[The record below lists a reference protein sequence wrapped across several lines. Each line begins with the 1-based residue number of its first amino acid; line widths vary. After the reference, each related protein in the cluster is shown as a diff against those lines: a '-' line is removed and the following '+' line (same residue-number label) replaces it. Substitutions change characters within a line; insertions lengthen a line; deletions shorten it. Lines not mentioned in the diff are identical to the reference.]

1 MIQKP
6 WRYSREP
13 FEEKWGQ
20 PVSRTKLVEQGSY
33 EFGCRVSVQP
43 RDINYGGHLAH
54 DCLVSIVAVAR
65 ARMFFSL
72 GFSELNLGDGRTG
85 VLMAD
90 LVVNYRSEAFLFDDL
105 LIESHAD
112 EFTRTGFRLFHRVIK
127 GDAARVRLIALAE
140 TGLTCFD
147 YSSKRVTV
155 VPQGFVKAIAGP
167 R

>member
-1 MIQKP
+1 MPRI
-6 WRYSREP
+6 
-13 FEEKWGQ
+13 
-20 PVSRTKLVEQGSY
+20 KLVEQGSY
-33 EFGCRVSVQP
+33 EFTCPVCVQP

-54 DCLVSIVAVAR
+54 DSLVSLVAVAR

-90 LVVNYRSEAFLFDDL
+90 LAVNYRSEAFLFDEL
-105 LIESHAD
+105 LVESHAG
-112 EFTRTGFRLFHRVIK
+112 ELTRTGFRLFHRVVRD
-127 GDAARVRLIALAE
+127 GAARARLVALAE

-147 YSSKRVTV
+147 YKSKKIAA
-155 VPQGFVKAIAGP
+155 VPPEFIEAIAGP